1 MYRSMSIN
9 SIKKSNYLMTPKSN
23 KSKRNLNEFL
33 RNIEKLNNEIEKVIY
48 KL

>member
-1 MYRSMSIN
+1 
-9 SIKKSNYLMTPKSN
+9 MTPKSN